1 MMKTI
6 ATTIGN
12 TLVGKGFTRS
22 AAFVQAWG
30 MTKARHITRVVG
42 VTVGNR
48 QEALRRLARYGRDQI
63 RVALVHEA
71 GNQVDGNA
79 VAVIVEVAG
88 SRGYKM
94 GYIAR
99 EAAAILARALD
110 KVGGKISAT
119 VEEITGGTI
128 GLNAGL
134 CISYKLGG
142 VA

>member
-1 MMKTI
+1 MMKPI

-12 TLVGKGFTRS
+12 TLVGKGSPEYS
-22 AAFVQAWG
+22 ASVRAWG
-30 MTKARHITRVVG
+30 MTKSRNFSKVVG

-48 QEALRRLARYGRDQI
+48 QAALRRLALYGRDQI
-63 RVALVHEA
+63 RVALVHETENLA
-71 GNQVDGNA
+71 DGNA

-99 EAAAILARALD
+99 ESAAIMDRAPD
-110 KVGGKISAT
+110 KVGGVISAT
-119 VEEITGGTI
+119 AEDITGETI
-128 GLNAGL
+128 RINAGL
-134 CISYKLGG
+134 CISCKLGG

>member
-1 MMKTI
+1 M
-6 ATTIGN
+6 
-12 TLVGKGFTRS
+12 
-22 AAFVQAWG
+22 
-30 MTKARHITRVVG
+30 
-42 VTVGNR
+42 TVGNR
-48 QEALRRLARYGRDQI
+48 QEALRRLALYGRDQI

-71 GNQVDGNA
+71 GNPVDGNA

-119 VEEITGGTI
+119 VEDITGGTI
-128 GLNAGL
+128 GLNKGL
-134 CISYKLGG
+134 TISYKITN
-142 VA
+142 

>member
-1 MMKTI
+1 MIKRI
-6 ATTIGN
+6 ATTLGN
-12 TLVGKGFTRS
+12 TLVGKGLSRS

-30 MTKARHITRVVG
+30 MAKARHSSRVVG

-48 QEALRRLARYGRDQI
+48 QEALRRLALYGRDSI
-63 RVALVHEA
+63 RVALVREA
-71 GNQVDGNA
+71 GNPADRNA

-99 EAAAILARALD
+99 ESAAILARALD

-119 VEEITGGTI
+119 VEDITGGTI
-128 GLNAGL
+128 GLNKGL
-134 CISYKLGG
+134 TISYKITN
-142 VA
+142 